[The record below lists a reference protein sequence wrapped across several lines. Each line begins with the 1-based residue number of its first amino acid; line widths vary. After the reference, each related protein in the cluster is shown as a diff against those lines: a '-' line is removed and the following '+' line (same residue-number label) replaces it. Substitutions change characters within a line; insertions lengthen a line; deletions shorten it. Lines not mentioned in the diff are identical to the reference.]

1 MGDLD
6 AAEPLFSEPDA
17 LQTLFRRNYTVA
29 AKIFQKDIADDREGR
44 DWLAAFSY
52 GVCQQRTGNVAAAR
66 ETFQREIEALQK
78 QLVQA
83 GPDPFSQAELHS
95 LLGVAYAWLGDATS
109 AVAEGEKGM
118 AMKATSEN
126 PFDGPKGEEF
136 MARIYAILGDADHA
150 VPILE
155 RLLKKPYAEPITPGL
170 LRIQPTWDRIRSD
183 PRFQELAA
191 EKPR

>member
-1 MGDLD
+1 M
-6 AAEPLFSEPDA
+6 
-17 LQTLFRRNYTVA
+17 
-29 AKIFQKDIADDREGR
+29 
-44 DWLAAFSY
+44 
-52 GVCQQRTGNVAAAR
+52 
-66 ETFQREIEALQK
+66 
-78 QLVQA
+78 A
-83 GPDPFSQAELHS
+83 G
-95 LLGVAYAWLGDATS
+95 LGIAYAWLGDAAS
-109 AVAEGEKGM
+109 AVAEGEKAM

-170 LRIQPTWDRIRSD
+170 LRIQPSWDRIRSD